1 MKVFYRNQKTPGFRA
16 QRAQAIV
23 EFAIVLPILMLLLV
37 GIFEVG
43 RMLYTY
49 AAINNASR
57 EAARFA
63 SALGYY
69 DEGGVFVHK
78 YKYCYGIREMA
89 KRSAYFTP
97 LTITIAYDRGPT
109 YASTP
114 FAWCD
119 LFILATEDNDFTLTT
134 NDRVNVTVS
143 GTYTPLVKLIPFGS
157 RTFTSI
163 SARTILGFVE
173 VGQSPASGSGSGSA
187 NTPTA
192 TSPATSTATLT
203 ATAGP
208 PTDTPT
214 NTATLSPLEPTFTPL
229 PSSTPTLTATT
240 TPSPTITFTP
250 TMTLTPTATS
260 TPVPGCDSIRTGSI
274 NIIKGYSTMT
284 LSITNPHESIT
295 ILNVQATWNS
305 LTGGPASKGLSLTTA
320 SLGGVFWNG
329 NDSSGSLTITPITT
343 VTIPGNNTTSTL
355 VFIFDNNYQNVNGNE
370 SITINLSTPGCENYP
385 IHKP

>member
-192 TSPATSTATLT
+192 TSPATATATLT
-203 ATAGP
+203 TTPA
-208 PTDTPT
+208 DTPA
-214 NTATLSPLEPTFTPL
+214 NTATLGPLEPTFTPL
-229 PSSTPTLTATT
+229 PSSTPTLT
-240 TPSPTITFTP
+240 PTE
-250 TMTLTPTATS
+250 TLTPT
-260 TPVPGCDSIRTGSI
+260 I
-274 NIIKGYSTMT
+274 
-284 LSITNPHESIT
+284 
-295 ILNVQATWNS
+295 
-305 LTGGPASKGLSLTTA
+305 
-320 SLGGVFWNG
+320 
-329 NDSSGSLTITPITT
+329 
-343 VTIPGNNTTSTL
+343 
-355 VFIFDNNYQNVNGNE
+355 
-370 SITINLSTPGCENYP
+370 
-385 IHKP
+385 